1 MPWTNEIRQTDEKVV
16 TQHLLLSIFHG
27 GYLKLSFYLKY
38 VFMVTAHPL
47 PIKDTLWVTFKT
59 N

>member
-16 TQHLLLSIFHG
+16 TQHLLQSIFHR

-38 VFMVTAHPL
+38 VFRVTTHPL
-47 PIKDTLWVTFKT
+47 QIKDTLWVTFKT